1 MERETSLDI
10 SAAHGIEQQPL
21 WRFAAASQA
30 FSASASR
37 LGAARAPAN
46 ATLASL
52 AEDYSLR
59 YAEMAL
65 ANAQVPMQ
73 ALFGVGALL
82 KVPAYALFA
91 ENDTA
96 QSIAAITRPSGWP
109 SITAEALLAASE
121 NGELPLRSGAVLK
134 VSPALTRNTADGSAN
149 LATLANLLGT
159 LPRLLAGDNA
169 SLTILTPG
177 ITFSVAVTEADAPE
191 PIRSL
196 VQVCTAFAALGVN
209 ISVTDLGQSHQA
221 LPAIFQA
228 NQLISSTV
236 WVAGNDDS
244 LGHNG
249 SGLDQAALAAL
260 NTRSVNLFEMG
271 TLLYLGDFNAGA
283 GISADGAQTLHQFAD
298 AHACPAE
305 LLLGAN
311 PDLAVPADGALARI
325 SHSPAHWAVLT
336 DAGRR
341 RWRRL
346 PTALISGKRLRAR
359 LNKAL
364 AAGWTGCDVEG
375 DGGCAA
381 VSAPRRSRHRRR
393 DRTPPA
399 AGRPNSWPL

>member
-1 MERETSLDI
+1 M
-10 SAAHGIEQQPL
+10 
-21 WRFAAASQA
+21 
-30 FSASASR
+30 
-37 LGAARAPAN
+37 
-46 ATLASL
+46 
-52 AEDYSLR
+52 
-59 YAEMAL
+59 
-65 ANAQVPMQ
+65 
-73 ALFGVGALL
+73 
-82 KVPAYALFA
+82 
-91 ENDTA
+91 
-96 QSIAAITRPSGWP
+96 
-109 SITAEALLAASE
+109 
-121 NGELPLRSGAVLK
+121 
-134 VSPALTRNTADGSAN
+134 SPALTRNTADGSAN

-159 LPRLLAGDNA
+159 LPGLLAGDNA

-177 ITFSVAVTEADAPE
+177 ITFSVAVSEAEQVSVTVTEADAPA

-196 VQVCTAFAALGVN
+196 AQVCTTFAALGVN

-311 PDLAVPADGALARI
+311 PDLAVPADGAFALPGRV
-325 SHSPAHWAVLT
+325 SWPS
-336 DAGRR
+336 DAAQVRVPYTIQG
-341 RWRRL
+341 
-346 PTALISGKRLRAR
+346 
-359 LNKAL
+359 
-364 AAGWTGCDVEG
+364 G
-375 DGGCAA
+375 D
-381 VSAPRRSRHRRR
+381 SLDTIAPRFAQNTLDLATANLEMPVVVAGGVTLSIRVGGQSYSL
-393 DRTPPA
+393 TTAASGQSLAVTLSQLQQLAPA
-399 AGRPNSWPL
+399 ATLADLLAGMGDDSQALNPGAC